1 MQTTP
6 AAASQDARDL
16 RETGLRARYAGSLPA
31 ADGQVPVGQDGQAP
45 IVRVEDLEKTYHTR
59 RGALTLFAGLNL
71 EVQAGEMVAIV
82 GQSGAGKSTL
92 LHILGAL
99 DTPSAGRVY
108 CASTNVAQLSER
120 EAAVFRNREI
130 GYVWQFHYLLPE
142 FTARE
147 NVAMPLLAR
156 GVRKREALDAAANW
170 LREVGLEDRS
180 DHRPG
185 ELSGGEQQ
193 RVALARALVNNPRL
207 LLADEP
213 TGDLDES
220 TAGFVFEL
228 IGRLHATHGLTS
240 ILVTH
245 NLDLAARCTRILRLE
260 AGRLDGGRSATL
272 ALASQTRSQRRQLVT
287 KNVPFR
293 GFSESYLVQQA
304 GIGMKLVSFQ
314 AEEDGMELSSE
325 APSLES

>member
-1 MQTTP
+1 MIQTSP
-6 AAASQDARDL
+6 AVASPMTRST
-16 RETGLRARYAGSLPA
+16 RETELRAQSTSPL
-31 ADGQVPVGQDGQAP
+31 
-45 IVRVEDLEKTYHTR
+45 IRVTDLQKSYKTA
-59 RGALTLFAGLNL
+59 RGELTLFRDLSL
-71 EVQAGEMVAIV
+71 EVEAGEMVAIV

-99 DTPSAGRVY
+99 DAPSAGTVY
-108 CASTNVAQLSER
+108 CASTNVALLSAR
-120 EAAVFRNREI
+120 EAAAFRNREI

-142 FTARE
+142 FTALE

-156 GVRKREALDAAANW
+156 GTIKREALALASNW

-213 TGDLDES
+213 TGDLDEI
-220 TAGFVFEL
+220 TAGRVFDLVE
-228 IGRLHATHGLTS
+228 RLHRSHGLTS

-245 NLDLAARCTRILRLE
+245 NLDLAARCTRALRLE
-260 AGRLDGGRSATL
+260 GGRLAPLPAGPGDSKGESA
-272 ALASQTRSQRRQLVT
+272 S
-287 KNVPFR
+287 
-293 GFSESYLVQQA
+293 
-304 GIGMKLVSFQ
+304 
-314 AEEDGMELSSE
+314 
-325 APSLES
+325 